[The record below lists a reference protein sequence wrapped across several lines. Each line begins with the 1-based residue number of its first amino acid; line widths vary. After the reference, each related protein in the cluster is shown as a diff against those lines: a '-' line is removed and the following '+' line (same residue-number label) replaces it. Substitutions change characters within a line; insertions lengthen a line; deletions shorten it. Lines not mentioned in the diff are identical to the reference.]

1 MAIHRRTFLALAAAA
16 SIATT
21 HAVNAD
27 ASPVPH
33 TPPGEPLTGPSDY
46 AEAITEAMREITRSS
61 FGKTNDTSAIRGCV
75 KAIDRL
81 ARDVPLGTEARQSL
95 NDYASIQTS
104 IGTEAPDVL
113 GQFLGRNEV
122 VLTGSQDAST
132 HQGRFQIVTL
142 TLRYAIDGNH
152 TWVETIPVILALQG
166 PQIQNIIIPSSDDV
180 GTLPEPL
187 RQAILAPQKDIHR
200 GELPDPA
207 PSTAELYEMEARTN
221 PELNERSAGKSG
233 RFKAAAYANKYWS
246 HYNGAYR
253 RFDGAGRGGDCTN
266 FVSQC
271 MEASGWG
278 YTGNLAWKNTDR
290 SWFYLKWPHYTSAS
304 WVNVGKFRSFA
315 LANKRTRLASHY
327 YDMWHG
333 NVVQYGYN
341 GAWYHSMI
349 VTGRSG
355 KQPLLTYHS
364 TNTHNI
370 PFFAL
375 QKRVNSTGKK
385 NHLGRT
391 IWALHLT

>member
-1 MAIHRRTFLALAAAA
+1 MLISPCILPISIMGIHFDPRGETVTIHRRTFLALTAAT
-16 SIATT
+16 SI
-21 HAVNAD
+21 
-27 ASPVPH
+27 
-33 TPPGEPLTGPSDY
+33 
-46 AEAITEAMREITRSS
+46 
-61 FGKTNDTSAIRGCV
+61 DTSAIRGCV
-75 KAIDRL
+75 GAINRL

-104 IGTEAPDVL
+104 IGTEAPDIL
-113 GQFLGRNEV
+113 GQLLGLNEV
-122 VLTGSQDAST
+122 VLTGSQDTST

-142 TLRYAIDGNH
+142 TLRYAIDDNH
-152 TWVETIPVILALQG
+152 TWTETIPVILALQG
-166 PQIQNIIIPSSDDV
+166 SHIQNIIIPSADDI

-221 PELNERSAGKSG
+221 PELSERSAGKSG

-253 RFDGAGRGGDCTN
+253 RFDGSGRGGDCTN

-278 YTGNLAWKNTDR
+278 YTGNLVWKNTDR
-290 SWFYLKWPHYTSAS
+290 SWFYLKWPQYTSAS

-341 GAWYHSMI
+341 SACYHSMI

-375 QKRVNSTGKK
+375 QKRVNSAGKRSTWDGQ
-385 NHLGRT
+385 HGHFT
-391 IWALHLT
+391 